1 MTKIT
6 EPDKHPQYP
15 HLSLAC
21 GETMG
26 SKVARL
32 DYIEDVHWVS
42 YPGARDA
49 LDKMEKMLKK
59 SRRKRKPDTLKKR
72 KHHLIIEA
80 ESNNGKSAI
89 LQEFELRHPIQEN
102 PTGDGIIVPFLL
114 IELPAKPNEV
124 TVYNEML
131 KKLKATHQGR
141 VMGGDKHLQVLWL
154 LEQIKV
160 QMMGVDELSN
170 ILRGTEAQRTEVLN
184 VFKYLGN
191 SLEIPVVSAGVPEVE
206 ECIRKDPQW
215 KNRFH
220 TKFLPRWK
228 LNKEFADLLA
238 SLELDL
244 PLPEPSNLGTT
255 PEIVMKLFTMSD
267 GLIGEVAQVLEDVT
281 EFCIENNKPCITRDL
296 LDSHHEWEAP
306 SQRRRIRK

>member
-1 MTKIT
+1 MTKNT
-6 EPDKHPQYP
+6 EPEKHPQYP

-26 SKVARL
+26 SKAARL
-32 DYIEDVHWVS
+32 DYIEDVHWVN
-42 YPGARDA
+42 YPDAHDA

-59 SRRKRKPDTLKKR
+59 SRRKRKADKGKKR

-80 ESNNGKSAI
+80 ESNNGKTAI
-89 LQEFELRHPIQEN
+89 LEEFELRHPIQEN

-114 IELPAKPNEV
+114 IELPPRPNET

-154 LEQIKV
+154 LEQVKV
-160 QMMGVDELSN
+160 LMMGVDELSN
-170 ILRGTEAQRTEVLN
+170 ILMGTESQQTEVLN
-184 VFKYLGN
+184 VLKYMGN
-191 SLEIPVVSAGVPEVE
+191 SLQIPVVSAGVPEIE

-220 TKFLPRWK
+220 TKFLPRWN
-228 LNKEFADLLA
+228 LNKQFADLLA

-267 GLIGEVAQVLEDVT
+267 GLVGEVAQVLEEVT
-281 EFCIENNKPCITRDL
+281 EFCIENNKPRITRDM
-296 LDSHHEWEAP
+296 LDHHEWEPP
-306 SQRRRIRK
+306 SQRRRNRK